1 MQNIFDKNVP
11 LENQLI
17 YGLKTLNSYILIDMY
32 VRDKGR
38 ELAKVL
44 NLQLNALQRVGN
56 LKEGIKEGMKK
67 LMDGLIEK
75 CEW

>member
-67 LMDGLIEK
+67 LMDGLVEK

>member
-67 LMDGLIEK
+67 LMDGLVEK
-75 CEW
+75 CE

>member
-75 CEW
+75 CE